1 MAGCPIIGL
10 GSGRVSAAGRRP
22 PDWTEGYWAEQSR
35 PTTDLA
41 EAGPAS
47 DYECRYCAGGAVLAS
62 WEMEADPRSE
72 KAGHMARSIEQE
84 RAQLEADE
92 QRLNERRK
100 QLADRERS
108 ELLKEVERSGLMKAD
123 PAQFSAIIG
132 AIKKLGIAETVKRL
146 TA

>member
-1 MAGCPIIGL
+1 
-10 GSGRVSAAGRRP
+10 
-22 PDWTEGYWAEQSR
+22 
-35 PTTDLA
+35 
-41 EAGPAS
+41 
-47 DYECRYCAGGAVLAS
+47 
-62 WEMEADPRSE
+62 
-72 KAGHMARSIEQE
+72 MARSIEQE

-146 TA
+146 EANGIKMDRQPGLGEPSDPAIPDGQGSPLRPI